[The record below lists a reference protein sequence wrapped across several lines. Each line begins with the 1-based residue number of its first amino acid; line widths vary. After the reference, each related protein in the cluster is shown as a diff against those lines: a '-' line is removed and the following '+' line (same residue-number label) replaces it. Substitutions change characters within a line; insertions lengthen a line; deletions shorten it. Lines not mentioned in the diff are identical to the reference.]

1 MNASRSLF
9 ATAFKDQRQRPA
21 FGIKKSIPFLNYW
34 VPAPAQQQ
42 SEVKRSYSTDTDR
55 EEFGRTT
62 DKMASATSFYDFKP
76 LDSMYNSPDLG
87 RIIIVPSMLV
97 SRTSLRT
104 SPVDP

>member
-34 VPAPAQQQ
+34 VPAPPQQRN
-42 SEVKRSYSTDTDR
+42 EVKRSYSTDTER
-55 EEFGRTT
+55 EFSRTT

-87 RIIIVPSMLV
+87 CIIIVPSMLV
-97 SRTSLRT
+97 SCTSIRT
-104 SPVDP
+104 SPDDP